1 MEDKELAFTP
11 AWRLKEMLDSRELSP
26 VELTDVYLRRIDA
39 LDGQLHSY
47 LTVTGDEARA
57 AAKEAEDRIARGE
70 TGALLGLPVAIK
82 DLEITKG
89 IRSTMGSYVFRN
101 TVPDQDSA
109 LVERVRNA
117 GGIILGKTNTP
128 EFGSAGITENKLGPP
143 CRNPWDTDR
152 TPGGSSGGAG
162 SALAAGLCP
171 LASGSDAGGSIRIPA
186 SFCGVY
192 GIKATFGRV
201 PRVGGLGRPSPN
213 LASHPG
219 PMSRTVR
226 DSAMFL
232 QAIAGHDPRDP
243 NSLREAPPDFTA
255 ELNSGVRG
263 LRVAWSTD
271 LGYAAVD
278 PEVASITSA
287 SARLFEELGCTVDES
302 DIALDDPIPTFL
314 DIFCTTGYVGN
325 GHLLGRARGRPH
337 QLRPRRHAPRPAGHG
352 RRLCPRPACRRSPPH
367 QAGRPLRPVRPP
379 DDPHH
384 GRPRL
389 PDWRAAPHHRRPRS
403 PPRMGLYPLHL
414 PLQHDWPP
422 RRQRPLRLLIRGY
435 AHRPPH
441 HRCQRPGKRRPPS
454 LRSLRGSPPLGASDA
469 SGVLTIT

>member
-57 AAKEAEDRIARGE
+57 TAKEAEDKIARGE

-89 IRSTMGSYVFRN
+89 IRSTMGSYVFRD

-117 GGIILGKTNTP
+117 GGVILGKTNTP

-192 GIKATFGRV
+192 GIKGTFGRV

-255 ELNSGVRG
+255 GLNSGVRG

-278 PEVASITSA
+278 TEVASITSA
-287 SARLFEELGCTVDES
+287 SARLFEELGCTIDES

-325 GHLLGRARGRPH
+325 GHLLEEHEAD
-337 QLRPRRHAPRPAGHG
+337 LTNYVLDAMRHAQQVTGADFARALRAVEVLRTKLGDLFDHYDLLMTPTMAVPAFRIGEPPRTIAGRDVRPAWDYTPFTSPFNMTGLPAASVPCGFSSDGMPIGLHIIG
-352 RRLCPRPACRRSPPH
+352 AKGQENAVLRASAAFEEARPWAHLTPP
-367 QAGRPLRPVRPP
+367 V
-379 DDPHH
+379 
-384 GRPRL
+384 
-389 PDWRAAPHHRRPRS
+389 S
-403 PPRMGLYPLHL
+403 
-414 PLQHDWPP
+414 
-422 RRQRPLRLLIRGY
+422 
-435 AHRPPH
+435 
-441 HRCQRPGKRRPPS
+441 
-454 LRSLRGSPPLGASDA
+454 
-469 SGVLTIT
+469 

>member
-1 MEDKELAFTP
+1 MQDNELAFTP
-11 AWRLKEMLDSRELSP
+11 AWRLKELLDSKELSP
-26 VELTDVYLRRIDA
+26 VELTEVYLRRIEA
-39 LDGQLHSY
+39 LDGQLHSF
-47 LTVTGDEARA
+47 LTVSGDEARA
-57 AAKEAEDRIARGE
+57 SAKEAEQKIARGE

-82 DLEITKG
+82 DLELTKG
-89 IRSTMGSYVFRN
+89 IRSTMGSLVFSE
-101 TVPDQDSA
+101 TIPDQDSA
-109 LVERVRNA
+109 LVERVRSA

-143 CRNPWDTDR
+143 CRNPWDVER

-162 SALAAGLCP
+162 AALAAGLCP

-192 GIKATFGRV
+192 GIKGTFGRV

-232 QAIAGHDPRDP
+232 QALAGYDPRDP
-243 NSLREAPPDFTA
+243 NSLREEPPDFTA
-255 ELNSGVRG
+255 ELDSGVRG

-287 SARLFEELGCTVDES
+287 SARLFEELGCSVDEPG
-302 DIALDDPIPTFL
+302 IALDDPIPSFL

-325 GHLLGRARGRPH
+325 GHLLEEHEDELTGYVLDSMRHAQQVTGADFARALRAVEVLRSRFDELFEKYDLLMTPTMAVPAFRIGHAPDTIAGRRVRPEWDYTPFTSPFNMTGLPAASVPCGFSSEGMPIGLHVIGRKGEENAVLRASAAFEQARPWAH
-337 QLRPRRHAPRPAGHG
+337 LRP
-352 RRLCPRPACRRSPPH
+352 S
-367 QAGRPLRPVRPP
+367 V
-379 DDPHH
+379 
-384 GRPRL
+384 
-389 PDWRAAPHHRRPRS
+389 S
-403 PPRMGLYPLHL
+403 
-414 PLQHDWPP
+414 
-422 RRQRPLRLLIRGY
+422 
-435 AHRPPH
+435 
-441 HRCQRPGKRRPPS
+441 
-454 LRSLRGSPPLGASDA
+454 
-469 SGVLTIT
+469 

>member
-57 AAKEAEDRIARGE
+57 SAKEAEDKLARGE

-89 IRSTMGSYVFRN
+89 IRSTMGSYVFRD
-101 TVPDQDSA
+101 TVPEQDSA

-192 GIKATFGRV
+192 GIKGTFGRV
-201 PRVGGLGRPSPN
+201 PRVGGLGRPAPN

-232 QAIAGHDPRDP
+232 QAIAGYDPRDP
-243 NSLREAPPDFTA
+243 NSLREDPPDFTA
-255 ELNSGVRG
+255 GLNSGVRG
-263 LRVAWSTD
+263 MRVAWSTD

-278 PEVASITSA
+278 PRSPASPAPPLASSRSWVAASTSP
-287 SARLFEELGCTVDES
+287 
-302 DIALDDPIPTFL
+302 ALRS
-314 DIFCTTGYVGN
+314 TTPY
-325 GHLLGRARGRPH
+325 P
-337 QLRPRRHAPRPAGHG
+337 PSSTSSAPRATLAMDTCWKSTKPTSPATSSTPCVTPSRSQAQTFARALRAVEVLRTKLGDLFDHYDLLMTPTMAVPAFRIGEAPRTIGGRERYVPHG
-352 RRLCPRPACRRSPPH
+352 TT
-367 QAGRPLRPVRPP
+367 
-379 DDPHH
+379 
-384 GRPRL
+384 
-389 PDWRAAPHHRRPRS
+389 PRS
-403 PPRMGLYPLHL
+403 P
-414 PLQHDWPP
+414 
-422 RRQRPLRLLIRGY
+422 RP
-435 AHRPPH
+435 
-441 HRCQRPGKRRPPS
+441 S
-454 LRSLRGSPPLGASDA
+454 
-469 SGVLTIT
+469 T

>member
-1 MEDKELAFTP
+1 MQDNELAFTP
-11 AWRLKEMLDSRELSP
+11 AWRLKELLDSKELSP
-26 VELTDVYLRRIDA
+26 VELTEVYLRRIEA
-39 LDGQLHSY
+39 LDGQLHSF
-47 LTVTGDEARA
+47 LTVSGDEARA
-57 AAKEAEDRIARGE
+57 SAKEAEEKIGRGE

-82 DLEITKG
+82 DLELTKG
-89 IRSTMGSYVFRN
+89 IRSTMGSLVFSE
-101 TVPDQDSA
+101 TIPDQDSA
-109 LVERVRNA
+109 LVERVRSA

-143 CRNPWDTDR
+143 CRNPWDVER

-162 SALAAGLCP
+162 AALAAGLCP

-192 GIKATFGRV
+192 GIKGTFGRV

-232 QAIAGHDPRDP
+232 QALAGYDPRDP
-243 NSLREAPPDFTA
+243 NSLREEPPDFTA
-255 ELNSGVRG
+255 ELDSGVRG

-287 SARLFEELGCTVDES
+287 AARLFEELGCSVDEPG
-302 DIALDDPIPTFL
+302 IALDDPIPSFL

-325 GHLLGRARGRPH
+325 GHLLEEHEDELTDYVMDSMRHAQQVTGADFARALRAVEVLRSRFDELFEKYDLLMTPTMAVPAFRIGHAPHTIAGRQVRPAWDYTPFTSPFNMTGLPAASVPCGFSSEGMPIGLHVIGRKGEENAVLRASAAFEQARPWAH
-337 QLRPRRHAPRPAGHG
+337 LRP
-352 RRLCPRPACRRSPPH
+352 S
-367 QAGRPLRPVRPP
+367 V
-379 DDPHH
+379 
-384 GRPRL
+384 
-389 PDWRAAPHHRRPRS
+389 S
-403 PPRMGLYPLHL
+403 
-414 PLQHDWPP
+414 
-422 RRQRPLRLLIRGY
+422 
-435 AHRPPH
+435 
-441 HRCQRPGKRRPPS
+441 
-454 LRSLRGSPPLGASDA
+454 
-469 SGVLTIT
+469 